1 MIIWTSSIS
10 IFLFRYIFKDYAA
23 DLRFLIIGSLFPLI
37 LDSLSYNFGISNKT
51 QFLGHSL
58 LFNVSLFF
66 LIMII
71 TKRSSK
77 IRSNALLFSIGA
89 FLYLVLSFTWTNQSI
104 FLYPFFENEQNFI
117 ILSSQIEI
125 VLNLIGILYLIIKFK
140 NFENLK
146 LFLKNGKLL
155 WCKKH
160 IYWNKN

>member
-23 DLRFLIIGSLFPLI
+23 DLRFLIIGSLYPLI
-37 LDSLSYNFGISNKT
+37 LDSLNYNFGISNKT

-71 TKRSSK
+71 TKRGSK

-125 VLNLIGILYLIIKFK
+125 VLNLIGILYLIIKF
-140 NFENLK
+140 NRYVNVTCVLFGISFE
-146 LFLKNGKLL
+146 
-155 WCKKH
+155 H
-160 IYWNKN
+160 

>member
-23 DLRFLIIGSLFPLI
+23 DLRFLIIGSLYPLI
-37 LDSLSYNFGISNKT
+37 FDSLSYNFGISNKT

-71 TKRSSK
+71 TKRGSK

-104 FLYPFFENEQNFI
+104 FLYPFFENEQNFFI
-117 ILSSQIEI
+117 
-125 VLNLIGILYLIIKFK
+125 
-140 NFENLK
+140 
-146 LFLKNGKLL
+146 
-155 WCKKH
+155 
-160 IYWNKN
+160 

>member
-23 DLRFLIIGSLFPLI
+23 DLRFIIIGSLYPLI

-71 TKRSSK
+71 TKRGSK

-104 FLYPFFENEQNFI
+104 FLYPFFENEQNFFV
-117 ILSSQIEI
+117 LSSQIEI
-125 VLNLIGILYLIIKFK
+125 VLNSIGILYLIIKFK

-155 WCKKH
+155 
-160 IYWNKN
+160 

>member
-10 IFLFRYIFKDYAA
+10 IFLFRYIFKDYSA
-23 DLRFLIIGSLFPLI
+23 DLRFIILGSLYPLI

-71 TKRSSK
+71 TKRGSK

-89 FLYLVLSFTWTNQSI
+89 FLYLVLSFTWTNQSV

-117 ILSSQIEI
+117 VLSSQIEI

-155 WCKKH
+155 
-160 IYWNKN
+160 

>member
-10 IFLFRYIFKDYAA
+10 IFLLRYIFKDYAA
-23 DLRFLIIGSLFPLI
+23 DLRFIILGSLYPLL
-37 LDSLSYNFGISNKT
+37 LDSLIYIFGISNKT

-71 TKRSSK
+71 TKRGSK

-155 WCKKH
+155 
-160 IYWNKN
+160 

>member
-23 DLRFLIIGSLFPLI
+23 DLRFIILGSLYPLL
-37 LDSLSYNFGISNKT
+37 LDSLIYNFRISNKT

-71 TKRSSK
+71 TKRGSK

-117 ILSSQIEI
+117 VLSSQVEMI
-125 VLNLIGILYLIIKFK
+125 LNLIGILYLIIKFK

-155 WCKKH
+155 
-160 IYWNKN
+160 

>member
-10 IFLFRYIFKDYAA
+10 IFLFRYIFKDYTA
-23 DLRFLIIGSLFPLI
+23 DLRFIIIGSLYPFI
-37 LDSLSYNFGISNKT
+37 FDSLSYNFGISNKT

-104 FLYPFFENEQNFI
+104 FLYPFFKNEQNFI
-117 ILSSQIEI
+117 VLSSQIEI

-155 WCKKH
+155 
-160 IYWNKN
+160 

>member
-23 DLRFLIIGSLFPLI
+23 DLRFIIIGSIYPLI

-117 ILSSQIEI
+117 VLSSQIEI

-155 WCKKH
+155 
-160 IYWNKN
+160 

>member
-23 DLRFLIIGSLFPLI
+23 DLRFIILGSLYPLI

-71 TKRSSK
+71 TKRGSK

-117 ILSSQIEI
+117 VLSSQIEI
-125 VLNLIGILYLIIKFK
+125 VLNSIGILYLIIKFK

-155 WCKKH
+155 
-160 IYWNKN
+160 

>member
-23 DLRFLIIGSLFPLI
+23 DLRYIILGSLYPLI

-71 TKRSSK
+71 TKRGSK
-77 IRSNALLFSIGA
+77 IRSNALLLSIGA
-89 FLYLVLSFTWTNQSI
+89 FLYLVLSFTWTNQSV

-117 ILSSQIEI
+117 VLSSQIEI

-155 WCKKH
+155 
-160 IYWNKN
+160 

>member
-23 DLRFLIIGSLFPLI
+23 DLRFIILGSLYPLI

-71 TKRSSK
+71 TKRGSK
-77 IRSNALLFSIGA
+77 VRRNSLLFSIGS
-89 FLYLVLSFTWTNQSI
+89 FLYLVLSFTWSNQSV

-117 ILSSQIEI
+117 VLSSQFEI

-155 WCKKH
+155 
-160 IYWNKN
+160 

>member
-10 IFLFRYIFKDYAA
+10 IFLFRYIFKDYSA
-23 DLRFLIIGSLFPLI
+23 DLRFIILGSLYPLI
-37 LDSLSYNFGISNKT
+37 FDSLSYNFGISNKT

-71 TKRSSK
+71 TKRGSK

-89 FLYLVLSFTWTNQSI
+89 FLYLVLSFTWTNQSV

-117 ILSSQIEI
+117 VLSSQIEI

-155 WCKKH
+155 
-160 IYWNKN
+160 

>member
-23 DLRFLIIGSLFPLI
+23 DLRFIILGSLYPLI

-71 TKRSSK
+71 TKRGSK

-117 ILSSQIEI
+117 VLSSQIEI

>member
-23 DLRFLIIGSLFPLI
+23 DLRFIIIGSLYPLI

-71 TKRSSK
+71 TKRGSK

-104 FLYPFFENEQNFI
+104 FLYPFFKNEQNFI

-155 WCKKH
+155 
-160 IYWNKN
+160 

>member
-23 DLRFLIIGSLFPLI
+23 DLRFLIIGSLYPLI

-71 TKRSSK
+71 TKRGSK

-117 ILSSQIEI
+117 VLSSQFEI
-125 VLNLIGILYLIIKFK
+125 VLNLIGIIYLIIKFK

-155 WCKKH
+155 
-160 IYWNKN
+160 

>member
-23 DLRFLIIGSLFPLI
+23 DLRFIIIGSLYPLI

-58 LFNVSLFF
+58 LFIVSLFF

-71 TKRSSK
+71 TKRGSK

-104 FLYPFFENEQNFI
+104 FLYPFFEKEQNCI
-117 ILSSQIEI
+117 VLSLQIEI
-125 VLNLIGILYLIIKFK
+125 VLSLIGILYLIIKFK

-155 WCKKH
+155 
-160 IYWNKN
+160 

>member
-23 DLRFLIIGSLFPLI
+23 DLRFIIIGSLYPLI

-51 QFLGHSL
+51 QFLAHSL

-71 TKRSSK
+71 TKRGSK

-117 ILSSQIEI
+117 VLSSQIEI

-155 WCKKH
+155 
-160 IYWNKN
+160 

>member
-10 IFLFRYIFKDYAA
+10 IFLFRYIFKDYSA
-23 DLRFLIIGSLFPLI
+23 DLRFLIIGSLYPLI

-71 TKRSSK
+71 TKRGSK

-117 ILSSQIEI
+117 VLSSQIEI

-155 WCKKH
+155 
-160 IYWNKN
+160 

>member
-23 DLRFLIIGSLFPLI
+23 DLRFIILGSLYPLI

-155 WCKKH
+155 
-160 IYWNKN
+160 

>member
-23 DLRFLIIGSLFPLI
+23 DLRFIIIGSLYPLI

-71 TKRSSK
+71 TKRGSK
-77 IRSNALLFSIGA
+77 VRRNSLLFSIGS
-89 FLYLVLSFTWTNQSI
+89 FLYLVLSFTWSNQSV
-104 FLYPFFENEQNFI
+104 FLYPFFENEESSI
-117 ILSSQIEI
+117 VLSSQIKI
-125 VLNLIGILYLIIKFK
+125 FLNLIGISYLIVTLK
-140 NFENLK
+140 NFKNLK

-155 WCKKH
+155 
-160 IYWNKN
+160 

>member
-23 DLRFLIIGSLFPLI
+23 DLRFIILGSLYPLI

-71 TKRSSK
+71 TKRGSK

-89 FLYLVLSFTWTNQSI
+89 FLYLVLSFTWTNQSV

-117 ILSSQIEI
+117 VLSSQFEI
-125 VLNLIGILYLIIKFK
+125 VLNLIGIIYLIIKFK

-146 LFLKNGKLL
+146 LFLRNGNLL
-155 WCKKH
+155 
-160 IYWNKN
+160 

>member
-23 DLRFLIIGSLFPLI
+23 DLRFIIIGSLYPLI
-37 LDSLSYNFGISNKT
+37 LDSLSYNFGISDKT

-117 ILSSQIEI
+117 VLSSQIEI

-155 WCKKH
+155 
-160 IYWNKN
+160 

>member
-23 DLRFLIIGSLFPLI
+23 DLRFLIIGSLYPLI

-71 TKRSSK
+71 TKRGSK

-117 ILSSQIEI
+117 VLSSQIEI
-125 VLNLIGILYLIIKFK
+125 VLNSIGILYLIIKFK

-155 WCKKH
+155 
-160 IYWNKN
+160 

>member
-23 DLRFLIIGSLFPLI
+23 DLRFIILGSLYPLI
-37 LDSLSYNFGISNKT
+37 LDSLSYNFGISNKS

-117 ILSSQIEI
+117 VLSSQIEI

-155 WCKKH
+155 
-160 IYWNKN
+160 

>member
-23 DLRFLIIGSLFPLI
+23 DLRFIIIGSLYPLI

-71 TKRSSK
+71 TKRGSK

-104 FLYPFFENEQNFI
+104 FLYPFFESEQNFI
-117 ILSSQIEI
+117 VLSSQIEI
-125 VLNLIGILYLIIKFK
+125 VLNLIVLFVSFSDSNVKSFRDKTFFLPPPM
-140 NFENLK
+140 LK
-146 LFLKNGKLL
+146 VLL
-155 WCKKH
+155 
-160 IYWNKN
+160 

>member
-1 MIIWTSSIS
+1 MWQL
-10 IFLFRYIFKDYAA
+10 FLFRYIFKDYAA

-117 ILSSQIEI
+117 VLSSQIEI

-155 WCKKH
+155 
-160 IYWNKN
+160 

>member
-23 DLRFLIIGSLFPLI
+23 DLRFIILGSLYPLL
-37 LDSLSYNFGISNKT
+37 LDSLIYNFAISNKT

-71 TKRSSK
+71 TKRGSK

-117 ILSSQIEI
+117 VLSSQIEI
-125 VLNLIGILYLIIKFK
+125 VLNFIGILYLIIKFK

-155 WCKKH
+155 
-160 IYWNKN
+160 

>member
-23 DLRFLIIGSLFPLI
+23 DLRFIIIGSLYPLI

-71 TKRSSK
+71 TKRGSK

-117 ILSSQIEI
+117 VLSSQIEI
-125 VLNLIGILYLIIKFK
+125 VLNLIGIIYLIIKIK

-155 WCKKH
+155 
-160 IYWNKN
+160 

>member
-10 IFLFRYIFKDYAA
+10 IFLFRYIFKDYSA
-23 DLRFLIIGSLFPLI
+23 DLRFIILGSLYPLI
-37 LDSLSYNFGISNKT
+37 FDSLSYNFGISNKT

-71 TKRSSK
+71 TKRDSK

-117 ILSSQIEI
+117 VLSSQIEI

-155 WCKKH
+155 
-160 IYWNKN
+160 

>member
-23 DLRFLIIGSLFPLI
+23 DLRFIIIGSLYPLI

-71 TKRSSK
+71 TKRGSK

-117 ILSSQIEI
+117 VLSSQIEI

>member
-23 DLRFLIIGSLFPLI
+23 DLRFIIIGSLYPLI

-71 TKRSSK
+71 TKRDSK
-77 IRSNALLFSIGA
+77 IRTNALLFSIGA

-117 ILSSQIEI
+117 VLSSQIEI

-155 WCKKH
+155 
-160 IYWNKN
+160 

>member
-23 DLRFLIIGSLFPLI
+23 DLRFIIIGSLYPLI

-71 TKRSSK
+71 TKRGSN

-117 ILSSQIEI
+117 VLSSQIEI
-125 VLNLIGILYLIIKFK
+125 VLNLIGNLYLIIKFK

-155 WCKKH
+155 
-160 IYWNKN
+160 

>member
-23 DLRFLIIGSLFPLI
+23 DLRFIIIGSLYPLI

-71 TKRSSK
+71 TKRGSK

-117 ILSSQIEI
+117 VLSSQFEI
-125 VLNLIGILYLIIKFK
+125 VLNLIGVIYLIIKFK

-146 LFLKNGKLL
+146 LFLRNGNLL
-155 WCKKH
+155 
-160 IYWNKN
+160 